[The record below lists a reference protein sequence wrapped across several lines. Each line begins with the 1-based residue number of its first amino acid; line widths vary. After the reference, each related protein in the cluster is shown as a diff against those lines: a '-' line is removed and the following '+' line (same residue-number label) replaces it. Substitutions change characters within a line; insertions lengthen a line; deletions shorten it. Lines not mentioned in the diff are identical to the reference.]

1 MKRKLP
7 LALFALVA
15 AVTAAR
21 AETHAAPQDA
31 EELVKSAV
39 AYVKRHGEFKA
50 FREYENKS
58 GPFVFRDA
66 YIEVFDSEGRML
78 SNGADPRKAGVALSA
93 LPDSEQTAVRARLAS
108 MQGKESG
115 WTDYDVKN
123 PSTGKVEPRSAYSE
137 RVGRIIVSSS
147 AVRSR

>member
-1 MKRKLP
+1 MKKKL

-21 AETHAAPQDA
+21 AETRAVPQDA

-50 FREYENKS
+50 FREYENRS

-66 YIEVFDSEGRML
+66 YIEVFDSDGRTL
-78 SNGADPRKAGVALSA
+78 SNGGDPRKAGVALSA
-93 LPDSEQTAVRARLAS
+93 LPESEQAGIRARLAS
-108 MQGKESG
+108 MQGKESS

-123 PSTGKVEPRSAYSE
+123 PATGKVEPRSAYSE
-137 RVGRIIVSSS
+137 RVGKVIVSSS

>member
-1 MKRKLP
+1 MTRKL
-7 LALFALVA
+7 LALFAVVA
-15 AVTAAR
+15 IVTTAR
-21 AETHAAPQDA
+21 AETRAVPQDA

-66 YIEVFDSEGRML
+66 YIEVIDAEGRVL
-78 SNGADPRKAGVALSA
+78 SHGGDPRKAGMALSA
-93 LPDSEQTAVRARLAS
+93 LPDQDQSAIKARLAS

-115 WTDYDVKN
+115 WTEYEVKN
-123 PSTGKVEPRSAYSE
+123 PSTGKLEPRSAYSE
-137 RVGRIIVSSS
+137 RVGKIIVSSS
-147 AVRSR
+147 AARSR